1 MQDAETIWTQTL
13 ALLAEHL
20 DPDTFSAWLSGARPL
35 GVHGNTLLVEIPNE
49 FARDW
54 LNAQYHDFLHACL
67 AQIVGE
73 GWNIRFLLPNES
85 PPRRAQVA
93 RPASAL
99 FPPVTPETQP
109 IPGVLTRQDLLRD
122 ARSGRTP
129 VRSQP
134 LPASPAMSE
143 VAAARLPSN
152 LSARPSAGGT
162 GTVIT
167 PPSISLPP
175 IQHRDRDDLVLHLN
189 PKYTFDTFVVGA
201 NNRFAHAA
209 CLAVAESPAESYN
222 PLFLYGGV
230 GLGKTHLMQAIC
242 HYVLE
247 RSPNARVMYVT
258 SEKFTNELINGI
270 QKKAMD
276 QFRARYRTLDILLI
290 DDIQFVAGKDSTQ
303 EEFFHTFNALY
314 EANKQIVISSD
325 RPPKE
330 IPTLEERLRS
340 RFEWGLMA
348 DIAPPDFETRIAIL
362 QRKAALDNLEVSP
375 EVITYLA
382 EQIQS
387 NIRELEG
394 ALNRVVAYASLAG
407 RELTV
412 DLAREALKPMLSSN
426 PMRVTVAAIQKVVAE
441 YFGVPLDEL
450 RGKRRS
456 RSVAFPR
463 QIAMYLARE
472 LTDASLPQIGEEFG
486 RDHTTVLHACEKVK
500 AELAQDRSLQ
510 VHLQTLKE
518 RLLRN
523 S

>member
-54 LNAQYHDFLHACL
+54 LNAQYHDFLLACL
-67 AQIVGE
+67 AQIVGQ
-73 GWNIRFLLPNES
+73 GWNVRFLLPDES
-85 PPRRAQVA
+85 PPRRDQLA
-93 RPASAL
+93 RPGNPL
-99 FPPVTPETQP
+99 PEAQP
-109 IPGVLTRQDLLRD
+109 LPGVFARPDQKGVRRP
-122 ARSGRTP
+122 ARSP

-134 LPASPAMSE
+134 LPTPPAATE
-143 VAAARLPSN
+143 VAATHLNPTVPPRAGVSGAGAGVSIP
-152 LSARPSAGGT
+152 LS
-162 GTVIT
+162 
-167 PPSISLPP
+167 SLPP
-175 IQHRDRDDLVLHLN
+175 IQHRDDSILHLN

-242 HYVLE
+242 HYVLD

-270 QKKAMD
+270 QKKGME

-362 QRKAALDNLEVSP
+362 QRKASLDNLDVSP
-375 EVITYLA
+375 DVITYLA

-412 DLAREALKPMLSSN
+412 GLAREALKPMLSNS
-426 PMRVTVAAIQKVVAE
+426 PTRVTVAAIQKVVAE
-441 YFGVPLDEL
+441 YFAVSLEEL

-463 QIAMYLARE
+463 QIAMYLARD

-500 AELAQDRSLQ
+500 AELTQDRSLQ

-518 RLLRN
+518 RLAR
-523 S
+523 SSQ